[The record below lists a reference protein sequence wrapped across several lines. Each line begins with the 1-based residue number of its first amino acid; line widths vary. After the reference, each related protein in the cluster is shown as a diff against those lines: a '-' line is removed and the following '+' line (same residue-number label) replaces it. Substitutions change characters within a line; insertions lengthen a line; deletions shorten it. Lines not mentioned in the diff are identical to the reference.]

1 VEQQVEEQRSVGC
14 VIVRGEVVREP
25 EIRVLPSGDEVGE
38 LLVRV
43 RDEVVG
49 TSSLALHCPRPAVV
63 AAIGAG
69 DHVVAIARPHRRF
82 RRAGDGVTSRVD
94 LVVDDVAR
102 VDDRRAVARVRKAA
116 DGALDAAW
124 AAPPRRGR
132 R

>member
-25 EIRVLPSGDEVGE
+25 EVRVLPSGDEVGE

-43 RDEVVG
+43 RDEVLG
-49 TSSLALHCPRPAVV
+49 TSSLALQCPRPAMV
-63 AAIGAG
+63 AAIDAG
-69 DHVVAIARPHRRF
+69 DHVVAVGRPHRRF

-102 VDDRRAVARVRKAA
+102 TGDRRAVTRVRRVADAA
-116 DGALDAAW
+116 LEAAW
-124 AAPPRRGR
+124 AVPPRRGR